1 MNSSENQPS
10 KLGKFLD
17 GRKLPPSSQYSIA
30 ITTIFLIMN
39 NNGTKQMQLQNETSK
54 LLCCIC
60 YYLSLPLVESC
71 ICNVNK
77 KENNNVIIQR

>member
-30 ITTIFLIMN
+30 ITTIFFD
-39 NNGTKQMQLQNETSK
+39 NEQQWNKANATAK
-54 LLCCIC
+54 R
-60 YYLSLPLVESC
+60 
-71 ICNVNK
+71 NV
-77 KENNNVIIQR
+77 